1 MILGWKAVK
10 HTGTVKSCT
19 CGRVYFPKELMT
31 ITGEFS
37 ESSLIKR
44 KVKVVLV
51 GRNSPTP

>member
-31 ITGEFS
+31 IIGEFS